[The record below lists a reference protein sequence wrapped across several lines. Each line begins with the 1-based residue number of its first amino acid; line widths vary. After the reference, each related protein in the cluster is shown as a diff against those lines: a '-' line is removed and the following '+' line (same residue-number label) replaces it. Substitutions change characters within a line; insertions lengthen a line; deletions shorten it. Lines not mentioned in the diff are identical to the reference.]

1 MLRQMNKMMNAGGHH
16 RALCDA
22 MQIVSLRPAAAVTT
36 SKPIQCL
43 PMAITRLRPVQAACT
58 TCRSMSTDSTKDVNT
73 PARNNFW
80 DRFPMFRTDLGTP
93 STTAISNSSFSTQ
106 ARNVAMNPFGI
117 VTTPASPAFSTA
129 RPRISRNNG
138 PRVRRQRSPLR
149 HQPESVA
156 GRLYPVSAIHIA
168 QTIDLFPLVSTVFTH
183 QLIRKQLFGKSSI
196 VVQLPPVT
204 EHDPP
209 RYVAVFRFGSV
220 VFLNVSP
227 PEIAQLVRDIKKYSK
242 EPVPTGFERK
252 ESFGI
257 LVKPDMYEETTEE
270 ESSGPATPTVTGDYC
285 IVPELDMNGVAVISN
300 IMGQTVALDTY
311 NDTVD
316 DLLANFAS
324 INSTVAKTGKFT
336 ATDKDSLFKT
346 VAQNNSIFID
356 MISKIRI
363 KDRSETAWSITKYE
377 TIHYGLKSEFELD
390 ERFDQIEYKLS
401 LIQDNAKF
409 FLDVLQSQKSN
420 SLEWIIVI
428 LISVECVIMCT
439 DMSGYGEV
447 VFATMCSLIPP
458 YG

>member
-1 MLRQMNKMMNAGGHH
+1 MLCQMNRILSAGGH
-16 RALCDA
+16 RRVLCDA
-22 MQIVSLRPAAAVTT
+22 LEIVSLRPAAVAR
-36 SKPIQCL
+36 PIQL
-43 PMAITRLRPVQAACT
+43 PMAITRVRPLQAAAS
-58 TCRSMSTDSTKDVNT
+58 TCRSMSTDTTKDTNG
-73 PARNNFW
+73 PARFNFW
-80 DRFPMFRTDLGTP
+80 DRFPMFQSDPATP

-117 VTTPASPAFSTA
+117 ITNSAIPASFTA
-129 RPRISRNNG
+129 RPRISRNHG

-149 HQPESVA
+149 NQPESVA
-156 GRLYPVSAIHIA
+156 GSLYPVSAIHIA

-183 QLIRKQLFGKSSI
+183 NLMRKQLFGKSSI
-196 VVQLPPVT
+196 VVQLPLVN
-204 EHDPP
+204 ELDPP
-209 RYVAVFRFGSV
+209 RFVAVFRFGSV

-257 LVKPDMYEETTEE
+257 LVKPDMNDETTEE

-428 LISVECVIMCT
+428 LISVECCIMT
-439 DMSGYGEV
+439 TEMSGYGEV
-447 VFATMCSLIPP
+447 VFSNICKLFPP
-458 YG
+458 Y

>member
-1 MLRQMNKMMNAGGHH
+1 MLRQMNRMMIAGGHR

-22 MQIVSLRPAAAVTT
+22 VKIVSPRPAAVTR
-36 SKPIQCL
+36 PIQHTL
-43 PMAITRLRPVQAACT
+43 PMAVTVTRVRPVQAAGST
-58 TCRSMSTDSTKDVNT
+58 YRSMSTDSTKDANA

-80 DRFPMFRTDLGTP
+80 DRFPGFRTDPGTT

-117 VTTPASPAFSTA
+117 IANSSSPTSYTT

-138 PRVRRQRSPLR
+138 PRVRRQRLPLR
-149 HQPESVA
+149 NQPESVA
-156 GRLYPVSAIHIA
+156 GRLFPVSAIHIA

-183 QLIRKQLFGKSSI
+183 NLIRKQLFGKNSI
-196 VVQLPPVT
+196 VVQLPPKS
-204 EHDPP
+204 EQDAP

-242 EPVPTGFERK
+242 EPVPTDFERK

-257 LVKPDMYEETTEE
+257 LVKPDMLEETTEE
-270 ESSGPATPTVTGDYC
+270 ESTSTPTVTGDYC

-336 ATDKDSLFKT
+336 STDRDSLFKT

-377 TIHYGLKSEFELD
+377 SIHYGLKSEFELE
-390 ERFDQIEYKLS
+390 ERLNQIEYKLS

-428 LISVECVIMCT
+428 LISVECVLMCT
-439 DMSGYGEV
+439 DMSGYGETV
-447 VFATMCSLIPP
+447 VSTIGKLILPP
-458 YG
+458 YR

>member
-1 MLRQMNKMMNAGGHH
+1 MLRQMNRMMIAGGH
-16 RALCDA
+16 RQALCDA
-22 MQIVSLRPAAAVTT
+22 IEIVSLRPAAITR
-36 SKPIQCL
+36 PIQL
-43 PMAITRLRPVQAACT
+43 PMAITRVRPVQAAGS
-58 TCRSMSTDSTKDVNT
+58 TCRSMTTDTTKDANA
-73 PARNNFW
+73 PARSNFW
-80 DRFPMFRTDLGTP
+80 DRFPGFRTDPGTT

-106 ARNVAMNPFGI
+106 AR
-117 VTTPASPAFSTA
+117 
-129 RPRISRNNG
+129 RISRNNG
-138 PRVRRQRSPLR
+138 PRVRRQRLPFR
-149 HQPESVA
+149 NRPESVA
-156 GRLYPVSAIHIA
+156 GRLFPVSAIHIA
-168 QTIDLFPLVSTVFTH
+168 QTIDLFPLASTVFTH
-183 QLIRKQLFGKSSI
+183 NLIRKQLFGKSSI
-196 VVQLPPVT
+196 VVQLPPVS
-204 EHDPP
+204 EQDPP

-242 EPVPTGFERK
+242 EPVPAGFERK

-257 LVKPDMYEETTEE
+257 LVKPDMLEETTEE
-270 ESSGPATPTVTGDYC
+270 ESTGPNTPTVTGDYC

-300 IMGQTVALDTY
+300 IMGQTVTLDAY

-336 ATDKDSLFKT
+336 STDKDTLFKT

-356 MISKIRI
+356 MISKIRL

-377 TIHYGLKSEFELD
+377 TIHYGLKAEFELD

-439 DMSGYGEV
+439 DMSGYGGII
-447 VFATMCSLIPP
+447 FSSMGKLIPP

>member
-1 MLRQMNKMMNAGGHH
+1 MLRQMNSMMKAGGYR

-22 MQIVSLRPAAAVTT
+22 MEIVALRPAAVVTG
-36 SKPIQCL
+36 KPIQCL
-43 PMAITRLRPVQAACT
+43 PMSITRLRPMQATCNA
-58 TCRSMSTDSTKDVNT
+58 CRSMSTDSTKDANT

-117 VTTPASPAFSTA
+117 VASPGSSAFST

-227 PEIAQLVRDIKKYSK
+227 PEIVQLVRDIKKYSK

-257 LVKPDMYEETTEE
+257 LVKPDMLDEATDE
-270 ESSGPATPTVTGDYC
+270 ESTGPATPTVTGDYC

-336 ATDKDSLFKT
+336 STDKDSLFKT

-356 MISKIRI
+356 MISKIKL

-409 FLDVLQSQKSN
+409 FLDVMQSQKSN

-447 VFATMCSLIPP
+447 VFSTMCKLIPP